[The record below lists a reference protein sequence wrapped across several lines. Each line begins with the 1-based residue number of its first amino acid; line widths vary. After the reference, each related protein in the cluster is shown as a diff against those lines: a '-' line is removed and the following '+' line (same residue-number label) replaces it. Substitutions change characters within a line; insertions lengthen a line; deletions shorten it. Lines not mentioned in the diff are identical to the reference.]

1 MKKKFLAILLLLCML
16 LPAGNGFSVLAQDLA
31 ASENT
36 GLSISEEPIAGDNIY
51 K

>member
-1 MKKKFLAILLLLCML
+1 MKKKFLAILLIFCILLT
-16 LPAGNGFSVLAQDLA
+16 AGNGFSALAQDLA

-36 GLSISEEPIAGDNIY
+36 DLSIPEEPIAGDDIY